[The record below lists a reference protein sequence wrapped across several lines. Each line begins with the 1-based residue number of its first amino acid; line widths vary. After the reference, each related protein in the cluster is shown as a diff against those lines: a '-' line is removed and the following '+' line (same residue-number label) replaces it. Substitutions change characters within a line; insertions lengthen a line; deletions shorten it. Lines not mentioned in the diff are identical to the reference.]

1 MKWAKT
7 NMTIKNATRLLLLII
22 GFIVATLPFDTFLST
37 SFIIKS
43 IITGFLAIVVIILL
57 CYQERKNVTNR

>member
-7 NMTIKNATRLLLLII
+7 NITIKNAERLLLLII
-22 GFIVATLPFDTFLST
+22 GFIVTTLPFDTFLST

-57 CYQERKNVTNR
+57 CYQERKNVAN